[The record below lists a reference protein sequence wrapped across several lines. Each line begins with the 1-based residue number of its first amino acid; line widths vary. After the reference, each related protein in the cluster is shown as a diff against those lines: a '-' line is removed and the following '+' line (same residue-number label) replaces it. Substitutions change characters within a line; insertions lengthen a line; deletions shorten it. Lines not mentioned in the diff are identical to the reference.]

1 MSELHKKLNLPI
13 IDINWSGFTFSQ
25 GSLQAYE
32 DCPRLFE
39 LRYIHQLSWPAPDVE
54 PDLENERYLDL
65 GSAFHKLIQQYLLG
79 IPIDRIMR
87 IADHD
92 TDLARWWL
100 NFSEYHPPFEGYTK
114 QQEITLATNFDNSR
128 LVAKYDLILVNE
140 KIIIYDW
147 KTSRKQM
154 KQSWMKSKLQ
164 SRVYPLVLVE
174 GGSQLNNRIPLNP
187 EQIEMIY
194 WFSNYPK
201 SPIRITYSQLEYQ
214 QDHEFLRNLIVEI
227 KSINSS
233 EFPKTENLKRCQFC
247 RYRSLCDRGVKA
259 GSFLELEE
267 DLDEEEGS
275 TIDIDF
281 EQIAEI
287 EF

>member
-1 MSELHKKLNLPI
+1 MSELYKKLNLPT
-13 IDINWSGFTFSQ
+13 IDINWSSFAFSQ

-39 LRYIHQLSWPAPDVE
+39 LRYIHSLPWPAPDVE
-54 PDLENERYLDL
+54 PDLENERYIEL

-79 IPIDRIMR
+79 IPVDRIKK

-92 TDLARWWL
+92 PDLARWWL
-100 NFSEYHPPFEGYTK
+100 NFSEYHPNFEGYTK
-114 QQEITLATNFDNSR
+114 QQEVTLVTNLDNSR
-128 LVAKYDLILVNE
+128 LVAKYDLILIND
-140 KIIIYDW
+140 KMIIYDW
-147 KTSRKQM
+147 KTSRKQV
-154 KQSWMKSKLQ
+154 KQTWMKSKLQ
-164 SRVYPLVLVE
+164 SRVYPFVLVE
-174 GGSQLNNRIPLNP
+174 GGSQLNDFIPIKP

-194 WFSNYPK
+194 WFSNYPT
-201 SPIRITYSQLEYQ
+201 SPIQTIYSQLEYQ
-214 QDHEFLRNLIVEI
+214 NDYEFLRNLISEI
-227 KSINSS
+227 KSVNRN
-233 EFPKTENLKRCQFC
+233 EFPKTDNLKRCQFC

-259 GSFLELEE
+259 GSFLEMDEGQ
-267 DLDEEEGS
+267 DEEEGS